1 MDAMRVSSLVCALV
15 MVSGGSLALTRS
27 AGADPVDV
35 RATYREAQKL
45 AAVDDNDKALA
56 VINEGLA
63 IAPKDLQLLELEG
76 NVLLKLRDYE
86 GALAA
91 YQAYIDAGATGAN
104 RRTAQRIVSSLGVV
118 KSTGVAITV
127 ANGPASIYFDSK
139 SLGVL
144 CVADPECKKGIVP
157 GDYKVIAERAGFEK
171 WTGRIAV
178 TAKHVAKLA
187 ITLVEK
193 PSVVTVEVAPPGAVI
208 TIDGKPVTGAAPLS
222 LPGGEHTL
230 GVELAGFAS
239 EHRAFVAHEGQ
250 PVAIALAL
258 VPAVPIT
265 TSTPAEL
272 TLDGAKLVVEHGA
285 APLATGEH
293 VLVAHADG
301 FHDARVTVPA
311 TRGADYKIA
320 LELAP
325 IGALVDVAGAPAGT
339 AVLVDGKVLATTPLA
354 APLELPAGTH
364 EIELHP
370 HGFLPWRERR
380 AFPGNQPAHLRL
392 AKLRPESKKH
402 TYMAAGGTAVAL
414 ALGGLTGAAALHE
427 RDRFDARAASP
438 GVTATDAQLHDLRA
452 SGDRYAIL
460 ADVAFGLGIVGVV
473 ATTYLWTHEGRGE
486 SEGSVHF
493 GVGVGTAMLSGR
505 F

>member
-1 MDAMRVSSLVCALV
+1 M
-15 MVSGGSLALTRS
+15 SGVGGGLTRG
-27 AGADPVDV
+27 AAADPGDVHDVLDV

-45 AAVDDNDKALA
+45 AAVDDNDKAL
-56 VINEGLA
+56 VLIDQGLA
-63 IAPKDLQLLELEG
+63 TAPKDLQLLELEG
-76 NVLLKLRDYE
+76 TVRLKLRDYE
-86 GALAA
+86 GALSA

-104 RRTAQRIVSSLGVV
+104 RRTAQRIVASLGVV
-118 KSTGVAITV
+118 RSTGVDIAVT
-127 ANGPASIYFDSK
+127 NGPASIYFDSK

-144 CVADPECKKGIVP
+144 CVAEPECKKGIVP

-193 PSVVTVEVAPPGAVI
+193 PSAVTIAVAQPGAVVTV
-208 TIDGKPVTGAAPLS
+208 DGKSITGPAALS
-222 LPGGEHTL
+222 LPGGDHQL
-230 GVELAGFAS
+230 AVELAGFAT
-239 EHRAFVAHEGQ
+239 EHRTFAAHEGQ
-250 PVAIALAL
+250 PVALAITL
-258 VPAVPIT
+258 VPVVPIR

-272 TLDGAKLVVEHGA
+272 TLDGARLVVEQGA
-285 APLATGEH
+285 APLPPGEH

-311 TRGADYKIA
+311 TRDADYRIA

-339 AVLVDGKVLATTPLA
+339 AVMVDGKVLATTPLA
-354 APLELPAGTH
+354 APLEVPAGTH
-364 EIELHP
+364 EVELHP
-370 HGFLPWRERR
+370 RGFLPWRERR

-402 TYMAAGGTAVAL
+402 TYMTAGGTVLAL

-427 RDRFDARAASP
+427 RDLFAARAASP
-438 GVTATDAQLHDLRA
+438 GVTAGDPQLHAFHDR
-452 SGDRYAIL
+452 GDRYAIL
-460 ADVAFGLGIVGVV
+460 ADAAFGLGIVGIA